1 MSEYIFATN
10 TFEYIRHTLFWI
22 TIVMILKVEL
32 SSLTIIMML
41 LQLWLSREM
50 PVCPNCLQCCPQYL
64 AVSKVFFF
72 FLSKVVVLLPESLSS
87 VRPFVRF
94 LVLHIVYH
102 CYMAWMSKDQRMKS
116 RGSKSLNIILSSSTS
131 PMVIHQS
138 PWCWQLAAAGGRPAW
153 EESLLCEEG
162 GCWCWC
168 WWWSYPSEVREVT
181 YALRRLRLSYSNE
194 IVIQIEHAL
203 SGERLVLFTRGN
215 GVLCWG
221 SSKRALIS
229 N

>member
-1 MSEYIFATN
+1 
-10 TFEYIRHTLFWI
+10 
-22 TIVMILKVEL
+22 MILKVEL
-32 SSLTIIMML
+32 SYLTIIMML
-41 LQLWLSREM
+41 LQIRLSREM

-72 FLSKVVVLLPESLSS
+72 FLLSKVVVLLPESLSS

-116 RGSKSLNIILSSSTS
+116 RVNIILSSSTS

-138 PWCWQLAAAGGRPAW
+138 PWCWQLATAGGRPAG

-168 WWWSYPSEVREVT
+168 WWWSHPSEVREVT